1 MSEHDWLAEQFEQ
14 HRSRLRSVAYQMLG
28 SLSDADD
35 ALQETWVR
43 FSRADA
49 GRIESMGAYLTTSVA
64 NTCLNMLRSRSRRD
78 EQPVGVHLPD
88 PIVTRADDTD
98 VENEVVVVESVGL
111 ALLVV
116 LDRLSPGERLA
127 FVLHDVFGMQFDEI
141 AGILG
146 RSPAAAR
153 QLASRARRRVQSTA
167 PPPDTDRR
175 EQRRVVDAFLAA
187 AHDGGFDE
195 LIEVLDPDVVLR
207 CDGGTA
213 RPQLTGSARGAA
225 EVARLAITF
234 GRPSLTVRP
243 VLVNG
248 AAGVVVLAHGQP
260 YSVMA
265 FTVGRGRVA
274 AIDILADPERLARL
288 DPTVLDPAD
297 R

>member
-28 SLSDADD
+28 SLSDVDD

-98 VENEVVVVESVGL
+98 VEHEVVVVESVGL

-213 RPQLTGSARGAA
+213 RPHLTGSARGAA